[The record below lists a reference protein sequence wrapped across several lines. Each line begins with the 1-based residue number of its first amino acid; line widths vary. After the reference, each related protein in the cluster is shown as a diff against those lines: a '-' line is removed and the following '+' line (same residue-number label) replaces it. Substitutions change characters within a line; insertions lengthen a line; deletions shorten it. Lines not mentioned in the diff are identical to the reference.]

1 MKTGVIMKVKRHN
14 KIMEIIETHNIET
27 QEELIEQL
35 RVAGFDVTQATISRD
50 IRELKLA
57 KVMCETGNYKYV
69 LPKPGEQDGHHL
81 YSKALTGSIRSVD
94 SAMND
99 IVIKTYPGL
108 ANAVAAGI
116 DSLHEHDI
124 LGCVAGDDTII
135 IIAHSTE
142 SAQAICKRIRKI
154 AAE

>member
-1 MKTGVIMKVKRHN
+1 MKAKRHN
-14 KIMEIIETHNIET
+14 KIMEIIENYTIET
-27 QEELIEQL
+27 QEELIDKL
-35 RVAGFDVTQATISRD
+35 RMAGFDVTQATISRD

-69 LPKPGEQDGHHL
+69 LPKPGEHDGYHM
-81 YSKALTGSIRSVD
+81 YNRALTGSIRSVEC
-94 SAMND
+94 AMND

-116 DSLHEHDI
+116 DALQEREI

-135 IIAHSTE
+135 IIAHNTE
-142 SAQAICKRIRKI
+142 SAVNICKRIRKL
-154 AAE
+154 AGE

>member
-1 MKTGVIMKVKRHN
+1 MKVKRHN
-14 KIMEIIETHNIET
+14 KIMEIIGSCHIET
-27 QEELIEQL
+27 QEELIDQL
-35 RVAGFDVTQATISRD
+35 RAAGFDVTQATISRD

-57 KVMCETGNYKYV
+57 KVMSETGEYKYI
-69 LPKPGEQDGHHL
+69 LPKSGENDGRHV
-81 YSKALTGSIRSVD
+81 YSKALSGSIKSVD
-94 SAMND
+94 CALND

-135 IIAHSTE
+135 LIAHSAE
-142 SAQAICKRIRKI
+142 SALNLCKRLRKI
-154 AAE
+154 ANE

>member
-1 MKTGVIMKVKRHN
+1 MKLNRHG
-14 KIMEIIETHNIET
+14 KIMEIIENYTIET
-27 QEELIEQL
+27 QEELIEKL
-35 RVAGFDVTQATISRD
+35 RLAGFEVTQATISRD

-69 LPKPGEQDGHHL
+69 LPKPGEQEGQHL
-81 YSKALTGSIRSVD
+81 YNRALSGSIKSVE

-116 DSLHEHDI
+116 DALHEQNI

-135 IIAHSTE
+135 IIAHNTE
-142 SAQAICKRIRKI
+142 SAASICRRIRKI
-154 AAE
+154 ANE

>member
-1 MKTGVIMKVKRHN
+1 MKIKRHT
-14 KIMEIIETHNIET
+14 KIMEIIESHDIET
-27 QEELIEQL
+27 QEELIEKL
-35 RVAGFDVTQATISRD
+35 RQAGFEVTQATISRD

-69 LPKPGEQDGHHL
+69 LPKPGDQDRQHA
-81 YSKALTGSIRSVD
+81 YNKALSSSIRSVE

-99 IVIKTYPGL
+99 IVIKTYPGM

-116 DSLHEHDI
+116 DALHEHDI

-135 IIAHSTE
+135 VVASGTDA
-142 SAQAICKRIRKI
+142 AQAICKRLRRISG
-154 AAE
+154 E

>member
-1 MKTGVIMKVKRHN
+1 MKIKRHTM
-14 KIMEIIETHNIET
+14 IMEIIENHNIET
-27 QEELIEQL
+27 QEELIDKL
-35 RVAGFDVTQATISRD
+35 RESGFEVTQATISRD

-57 KVMCETGNYKYV
+57 KVMSETGNYKYV
-69 LPKPGEQDGHHL
+69 LPKPGDTDSHKL
-81 YSKALTGSIRSVD
+81 YSKALSGSIKSVEC
-94 SAMND
+94 AMND

-116 DSLHEHDI
+116 DALHEHDI

-142 SAQAICKRIRKI
+142 AALSICKRIRKI
-154 AAE
+154 SSN

>member
-1 MKTGVIMKVKRHN
+1 MKVKRHN
-14 KIMEIIETHNIET
+14 KIMEIIGSCHIET
-27 QEELIEQL
+27 QEELIDKL
-35 RVAGFDVTQATISRD
+35 RAAGFDVTQATISRD

-57 KVMCETGNYKYV
+57 KVMCETGSYKYV
-69 LPKPGEQDGHHL
+69 LPKSGENDGRHV
-81 YSKALTGSIRSVD
+81 YSKALSGSIKSVD
-94 SAMND
+94 CALND

-135 IIAHSTE
+135 LIAHSAE
-142 SAQAICKRIRKI
+142 SALNLCKRLRKI
-154 AAE
+154 TNE